1 MKPLFPL
8 SPVENTQEP
17 ETSSSSW
24 GVRRVERVERAE
36 RIDRAVHVSRTV
48 CTYVHLHM
56 YVPTYPTYIRM
67 VWYGMYLLETDST
80 AAKPAYIK
88 RHAMLQMEY
97 VVDVVGTSRP
107 AIRLPL
113 DATRLDAT

>member
-1 MKPLFPL
+1 MRYMCLVPYVHTYTYGGRIESIGMFSDERSKSPLP
-8 SPVENTQEP
+8 SPSSPTQQP
-17 ETSSSSW
+17 T
-24 GVRRVERVERAE
+24 
-36 RIDRAVHVSRTV
+36 
-48 CTYVHLHM
+48 HLHM